1 MVASVTG
8 VEPHV
13 ELTEDKPVNVT
24 WIKQTF
30 NEFLKSNTQQYDV
43 LLSLAV
49 SIQLRDFGGLKEQ
62 EIVNGY
68 HSILAPGGVVVHE
81 TQKLENRPN
90 NIAHTNAMITAFK
103 TKFVQIEH
111 GDARG
116 SGKREYYHFQ
126 KID

>member
-1 MVASVTG
+1 
-8 VEPHV
+8 
-13 ELTEDKPVNVT
+13 
-24 WIKQTF
+24 
-30 NEFLKSNTQQYDV
+30 
-43 LLSLAV
+43 
-49 SIQLRDFGGLKEQ
+49 
-62 EIVNGY
+62 
-68 HSILAPGGVVVHE
+68 VHE